1 MVNII
6 LVSLVLGVAVIVRD
20 FEEWKTGSCK
30 RVFLRLVLDVDV
42 VRRVEKRLDLYF
54 CKIFVEKIFL

>member
-30 RVFLRLVLDVDV
+30 RVFLMLVLDVDV
-42 VRRVEKRLDLYF
+42 VRRVEK
-54 CKIFVEKIFL
+54 KIGFVYL

>member
-6 LVSLVLGVAVIVRD
+6 LVSLVLGAAVIVRD

-30 RVFLRLVLDVDV
+30 RVLLMLVLDVDV
-42 VRRVEKRLDLYF
+42 VRRVEK
-54 CKIFVEKIFL
+54 K

>member
-6 LVSLVLGVAVIVRD
+6 LVSLVLGAVVIVRD
-20 FEEWKTGSCK
+20 FEEWKIGSCK

-42 VRRVEKRLDLYF
+42 VRRVEKR
-54 CKIFVEKIFL
+54 